1 MEQVAGNMGL
11 FEGQPGAQVITMRP
25 DLRCKGEYEFCRED
39 AAVEHYSRRAR
50 HGALS
55 KEGQAWS
62 IIQGGPGMEHYP
74 RRARHGA
81 LSKEGQAWSIIQGGP
96 GMEHYPRRARHG
108 ALSKEGQAWSII
120 QGGPGMEHYPR
131 RARQPILSRSH
142 YLCLAG
148 KAHKVDVEEGMRDIP
163 DPDVKVKIE
172 KVRSTGDFSYYNYS
186 TPFCNANP
194 TTLLQ
199 MRFLFAPQLFA
210 ETDAD
215 EYQGTIQDLGEWLVD
230 LGIPSIGQKL
240 DNRSA
245 LVRTLV
251 MYFLC
256 YRLVLRPIIMTLSLT
271 LKYSTDVLILSFF
284 SQEWNLAWCNSAK
297 DWGSSTPFLKR

>member
-1 MEQVAGNMGL
+1 MTAGVLFGL
-11 FEGQPGAQVITMRP
+11 SGSSWNRLLEIWAYSKTSLVHRLLPCGQTSAA
-25 DLRCKGEYEFCRED
+25 KGNTSF
-39 AAVEHYSRRAR
+39 A
-50 HGALS
+50 GKILL
-55 KEGQAWS
+55 WS
-62 IIQGGPGMEHYP
+62 IIQGG
-74 RRARHGA
+74 
-81 LSKEGQAWSIIQGGP
+81 
-96 GMEHYPRRARHG
+96 
-108 ALSKEGQAWSII
+108 
-120 QGGPGMEHYPR
+120 
-131 RARQPILSRSH
+131 SRSH

-172 KVRSTGDFSYYNYS
+172 KVRSTRDCSYYNCS
-186 TPFCNANP
+186 RPTPVCNANP
-194 TTLLQ
+194 ATLLE

-215 EYQGTIQDLGEWLVD
+215 EYQGSIQDLGEWLVD

-284 SQEWNLAWCNSAK
+284 SQEWNPACAILPRTGGAPLSFYRCKYGTFCLFYTAVMFF
-297 DWGSSTPFLKR
+297 T